1 MPLYSRQEAKYLINY
16 YADKMV
22 GKELGGASCSVVEML
37 RILERSE
44 DKYEVYAFGRS
55 TEAALFP
62 RRLVEL
68 VAEDLGLPLPSD
80 ILIRH
85 ESAKP

>member
-16 YADKMV
+16 YADKMI
-22 GKELGGASCSVVEML
+22 GQDLGGGTPSVVEML

-62 RRLVEL
+62 RRLVEQ
-68 VAEDLGLPLPSD
+68 VAKDLGLPLPTD
-80 ILIRH
+80 ILIRK
-85 ESAKP
+85 ETAKP